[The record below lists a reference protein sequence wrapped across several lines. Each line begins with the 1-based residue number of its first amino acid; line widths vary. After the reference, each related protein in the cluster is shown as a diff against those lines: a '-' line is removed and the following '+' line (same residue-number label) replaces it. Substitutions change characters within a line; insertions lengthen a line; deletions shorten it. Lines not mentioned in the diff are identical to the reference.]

1 MGDHGGLWK
10 DRDPLAV
17 QSPLCVSNRAAST
30 VPMLPPFRLL
40 RRSLLVARST
50 VKWKLYGESRRQRDE
65 WLADIKDVV
74 SALKSDVVETTTE
87 GRVRRLKRHS
97 SAVDIS

>member
-1 MGDHGGLWK
+1 
-10 DRDPLAV
+10 
-17 QSPLCVSNRAAST
+17 
-30 VPMLPPFRLL
+30 
-40 RRSLLVARST
+40 
-50 VKWKLYGESRRQRDE
+50 LYGESRRQRDE